1 MADELE
7 LNNNSFLSVS
17 IKIKWQCNEGMKNNY
32 GNRLLMLN
40 IRIMEINIK
49 LSVKYF

>member
-1 MADELE
+1 MADVLE

-17 IKIKWQCNEGMKNNY
+17 IKIKRQYNQGVENNY

-40 IRIMEINIK
+40 IRIMKINMK